1 MPVCNNI
8 CCACGLVRAIWNSN
22 FVKISLGY
30 AAYVGDS
37 LDSFRSESFRGIGIL
52 FGELLMYLHRIVD
65 LYYSFHYLKC
75 PFKNKEKNHFM
86 FY

>member
-1 MPVCNNI
+1 MTIMPVCNNI
-8 CCACGLVRAIWNSN
+8 CCASGLVRAIIWNPN

-30 AAYVGDS
+30 AAYVGDI

-65 LYYSFHYLKC
+65 L
-75 PFKNKEKNHFM
+75 
-86 FY
+86 